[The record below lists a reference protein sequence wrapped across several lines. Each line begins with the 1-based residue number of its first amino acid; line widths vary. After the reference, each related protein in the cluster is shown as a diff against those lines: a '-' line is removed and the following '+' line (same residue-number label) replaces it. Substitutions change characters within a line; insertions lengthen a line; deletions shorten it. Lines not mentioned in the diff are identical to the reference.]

1 MGPRKTRARDDET
14 EQSRR
19 PPIFLHPQTI
29 LDTNEEEEEVCK
41 LKAWGHDAL
50 GLEEYET
57 VRTQEQEAAQVE
69 GIDFVKARGLGVI
82 KARGTKVARVSLGQE

>member
-1 MGPRKTRARDDET
+1 MGPRKTRARDDKT
-14 EQSRR
+14 GQSRR
-19 PPIFLHPQTI
+19 PRFVLHPQTI

-41 LKAWGHDAL
+41 LKAWERDTL
-50 GLEEYET
+50 GLEECEK
-57 VRTQEQEAAQVE
+57 VQTQEQEAAQVE